1 MLTPTVKISKLK
13 PHASHNPGLI
23 MTPTQDLNN
32 LRLSFDSVIG
42 TTTDSA
48 NAFDSLP
55 EYHTIAY
62 CAGSATVL
70 THVDEQLN
78 LTQRL
83 FRVRPNVSPV
93 NATPAFYNP
102 ANNPATPP
110 STPGKSRYGSHSKD
124 VGYEMIHPG
133 LQDYHSKSPGQIKA
147 TNRNRQTSCLS
158 LSRRGDLMAVGE
170 VNRPAPKVCYCQLMG
185 ADGI

>member
-1 MLTPTVKISKLK
+1 MTGHAVNSMLTPTIK
-13 PHASHNPGLI
+13 PHPSHNPGLI

-70 THVDEQLN
+70 AHVDEQLN

-102 ANNPATPP
+102 ATPP

-124 VGYEMIHPG
+124 GGYEMIHPS
-133 LQDYHSKSPGQIKA
+133 LQDYYSKSPGQIKA

-170 VNRPAPKVCYCQLMG
+170 VNRPAPRFATV
-185 ADGI
+185 D

>member
-1 MLTPTVKISKLK
+1 MNLTGTNGK
-13 PHASHNPGLI
+13 
-23 MTPTQDLNN
+23 DLNN
-32 LRLSFDSVIG
+32 LRVSFNSVIG

-55 EYHTIAY
+55 ENHTIAY

-70 THVDEQLN
+70 AQVDEHLN

-83 FRVRPNVSPV
+83 FRVRPNASPV
-93 NATPAFYNP
+93 NPTPSFY
-102 ANNPATPP
+102 NPATPP
-110 STPGKSRYGSHSKD
+110 ITPAKSRHGPHSKD
-124 VGYEMIHPG
+124 GGSETIYNG
-133 LQDYHSKSPGQIKA
+133 LQDYHSKSPSQIKA

-170 VNRPAPKVCYCQLMG
+170 VNSQAPRF
-185 ADGI
+185 ATID